1 MLSQYGVRMYSPAFR
16 DMTCD
21 EFYSLLAG
29 LNPDTPLGNLVQIRS
44 EDDPEILKHYNSAQ
58 HRVRNEWRTKH
69 PRKVNTDEDA
79 HKAFLSQIQ
88 GYFAS
93 Q

>member
-1 MLSQYGVRMYSPAFR
+1 MLAQYGVRMYSPEFR
-16 DMTCD
+16 EMTCN

-44 EDDPEILKHYNSAQ
+44 EDDPEILKHFNSAQ
-58 HRVRNEWRTKH
+58 KRVRNEWRAKH
-69 PRKVNTDEDA
+69 SQRVNTSEEA